1 MALLNR
7 LSMSCPHIH
16 MLRHSHVHRH
26 TPAHKRTHMQ
36 DTDMSHAKVHTQ
48 TQQHTLRYTDNH
60 THKCTHTEMLT
71 LAHIIGGHSYSYTQA
86 HAHKDTRSHRDAHTR
101 VHSLTGPQSHT
112 HPTMPLFL
120 MHRPS
125 IFLCLP

>member
-16 MLRHSHVHRH
+16 MLRHAHVHRH

-60 THKCTHTEMLT
+60 THKCTHKEMLT
-71 LAHIIGGHSYSYTQA
+71 LAHIIGGHSWEDMNREHFTA
-86 HAHKDTRSHRDAHTR
+86 IR
-101 VHSLTGPQSHT
+101 TGSK
-112 HPTMPLFL
+112 
-120 MHRPS
+120 R
-125 IFLCLP
+125 IFIVNEYYNTVSSA